1 VPARS
6 ASVVAGDRWIE
17 GGLMDFTLSETD
29 EALRDLTARILG
41 DQADPARH
49 KAAEADA
56 RAGGAG
62 VDSALWSALGE
73 AGLLAAFLESAPAE
87 RPGVVAAALM
97 CREAGATVAPVPL
110 VSTLAALLAVRD
122 CADPRVTAAC
132 AAAAAGAG
140 WAAVATPELGGDGPR
155 WAPVRADSAGA
166 GVVLDGTVGLVADLP
181 GAAWIVVEALDA
193 HGRPDTYWVDASAPG
208 VAIEHVVTTAVR
220 AAGHLTL
227 TSAPAIAVPAA
238 PPAGLILQTLMC
250 AAQSGVCASAIR
262 EAATYLGTRHQFG
275 RPLSSF
281 QAPVHRLVD
290 AHIDTDA
297 IWLTALLAA
306 WRLEQRMDAAAAV
319 DVARWWAADAGSR
332 AVHTVQHLHGGIG
345 ADIDYPVH
353 RYFLRAKALGDAL
366 GGGAAHLAHLGAL
379 IAAGADL

>member
-1 VPARS
+1 
-6 ASVVAGDRWIE
+6 
-17 GGLMDFTLSETD
+17 MDFTLSEAD
-29 EALRDLTARILG
+29 EALRGLTARILG
-41 DQADPARH
+41 DQTDAARH

-56 RAGGAG
+56 RAGGPG
-62 VDSALWSALGE
+62 VDAALWSALGG
-73 AGLLAAFLESAPAE
+73 AGLLAAFLEPADAE

-110 VSTLAALLAVRD
+110 VSTLAALLTVRD
-122 CADPRVTAAC
+122 CADPRVVHAC
-132 AAAAAGAG
+132 AAAVAGDG

-155 WAPVRADSAGA
+155 WAPVRAESAGS
-166 GVVLDGTVGLVADLP
+166 GVVLDGTVALVADLP
-181 GAAWIVVEALDA
+181 GAAWIVVDA
-193 HGRPDTYWVDASAPG
+193 VDIEGRPSRYWVDASAPG
-208 VAIEHVVTTAVR
+208 VGVEHLVTTAVR

-227 TSAPAIAVPAA
+227 TSAPAVPMPDAS
-238 PPAGLILQTLMC
+238 PAGLILQTLMC
-250 AAQSGVCASAIR
+250 AAQAGVCASAIR

-306 WRLEQRMDAAAAV
+306 WRLEQRLDATAAL
-319 DVARWWAADAGSR
+319 DVARWWAADAGNR

-366 GGGAAHLAHLGAL
+366 GGGAAHLAHLGSL